1 MTLNSRRRRDGPRK
15 KALEEGRV
23 TVAIVVSGR
32 KEEGERMRRKERGR
46 RPVEREGERE
56 REERR
61 PTRDK
66 TRRADDGYDGDGQWL
81 YTG

>member
-1 MTLNSRRRRDGPRK
+1 MTLNSRRCRDGPRRK

-23 TVAIVVSGR
+23 TIVVSGR
-32 KEEGERMRRKERGR
+32 KEEGEGARRKEREGEAR
-46 RPVEREGERE
+46 RWSERE